1 MFRDALTGA
10 LTAGGARVAVLDE
23 TTACSYA
30 ELDAW
35 SSSLADTLRPLM
47 RTPEDCT
54 ALLLPNGGSWL
65 AAYLAAHKAGT
76 AVAPMNAVLT
86 EHEIVRVLEHL
97 RPRALLTSPDRSDDI
112 KALCA
117 GRRLHVDVIVVTPG
131 RHGLCGPREAA
142 GTAKTR
148 AATDRLAD
156 PGHMAGTSR
165 VADTDRVADTNRVA
179 DTGRLADTP
188 CMIMHTSGSTGSCR
202 PVVQTERALH
212 LATGFW
218 SSRHRGPE
226 DVVAVPIPLAHTYGH
241 LAAISTLLA
250 GATLLTSSRAFGP
263 AWWLEQLVAR
273 DVTVIEA
280 VPTVYR
286 RLLEAVGPGWRP
298 AALRLCLSAGQQT
311 PADLRRDWHRRT
323 GVELLQSWGMTEL
336 SGAGLSP
343 TADCCRDSAGIPVPG
358 LEVSVTDPQSPGRP
372 VPAGTVGEL
381 WVRGSQVTPGY
392 RTSSGQ
398 MASVTD
404 DEGWLRTGDLV
415 VRDEHECVRIVGRSK
430 DTIMTG
436 GYSVQPAEIE
446 DVLRTH
452 PEVEDAAV
460 IARADRRRGEVP
472 HAVIVLRHDSRPDAE
487 ELLSHCRDLLARY
500 KVPRS
505 IDFAERLP
513 LSATGKLDRAALR
526 VRYSAPEQEDTPHVV
541 A

>member
-1 MFRDALTGA
+1 MFRDALTDA
-10 LTAGGARVAVLDE
+10 LAAGGARVAVLDE
-23 TTACSYA
+23 TAACSYA

-35 SSSLADTLRPLM
+35 SSSLADTLRPLV
-47 RTPEDCT
+47 RTPEDCA
-54 ALLLPNGGSWL
+54 ALLLPNGASWL

-117 GRRLHVDVIVVTPG
+117 GRRLRVDVIVVTPG
-131 RHGLCGPREAA
+131 PGRHAVRGPREAA
-142 GTAKTR
+142 GTATTR
-148 AATDRLAD
+148 AT
-156 PGHMAGTSR
+156 
-165 VADTDRVADTNRVA
+165 TDRV
-179 DTGRLADTP
+179 ADTP
-188 CMIMHTSGSTGSCR
+188 CMIMHTSGSTGICR

-212 LATGFW
+212 LAAGFW
-218 SSRHRGPE
+218 CGRHRGPD
-226 DVVAVPIPLAHTYGH
+226 DVVAVPIPFAHTYGH

-250 GATLLTSSRAFGP
+250 GATLLTSSRAFEP
-263 AWWLEQLVAR
+263 TWWLEQLVAR

-286 RLLEAVGPGWRP
+286 RLLEAAGPWWRP
-298 AALRLCLSAGQQT
+298 VALRRCLSAGQQT

-343 TADCCRDSAGIPVPG
+343 TADSCRDSAGIPVPG
-358 LEVSVTDPQSPGRP
+358 LEVRVTDPQAAGRP
-372 VPAGTVGEL
+372 VSAGTVGEL

-392 RTSSGQ
+392 RTSYGQ

-404 DEGWLRTGDLV
+404 DDGWLRTGDLV
-415 VRDEHECVRIVGRSK
+415 VRDAHECVRIVGRSK

-460 IARADRRRGEVP
+460 IARTDRRRGEVP
-472 HAVIVLRHDSRPDAE
+472 HAVIVPRHDGRPDAE
-487 ELLSHCRDLLARY
+487 ELLSHCRGLLARY

-526 VRYSAPEQEDTPHVV
+526 GRYSAPEQEDTPHVV